1 MYIFLVFKLYT
12 QYETIL
18 YLYIVSIVVQR
29 IQDIHIISR
38 ITHMYACKYIYIYT
52 YTTIHIFKHVL
63 FGKYVENTMHVNF
76 HSAQLIIFHSAKL
89 LIVVCSATQQR
100 KSVVGQPR

>member
-12 QYETIL
+12 QYEIIL

-38 ITHMYACKYIYIYT
+38 ITHMYACIHIYIYNYT
-52 YTTIHIFKHVL
+52 YI
-63 FGKYVENTMHVNF
+63 
-76 HSAQLIIFHSAKL
+76 
-89 LIVVCSATQQR
+89 
-100 KSVVGQPR
+100 